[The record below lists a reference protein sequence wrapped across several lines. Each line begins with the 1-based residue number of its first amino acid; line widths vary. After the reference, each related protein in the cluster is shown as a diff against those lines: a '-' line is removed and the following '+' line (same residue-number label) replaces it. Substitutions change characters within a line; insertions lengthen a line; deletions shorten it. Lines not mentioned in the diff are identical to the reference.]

1 MPSGQLETMTKE
13 IIIDGNNFDSLDKF
27 YNEIENKLTKGLDWK
42 IGRNLDAY
50 NDILSGGFGVHDYEE
65 PIKIKWINS
74 GRSKKNLGHEETIKF
89 LEEKIKHCHPTNIT
103 SVQEDLENAKRGQ
116 GQTLFELIIEITRGH
131 EHIELS
137 VE

>member
-1 MPSGQLETMTKE
+1 MPSGQLETMKKE

-27 YNEIENKLTKGLDWK
+27 YNEIENKMTKGLDWK

-50 NDILSGGFGVHDYEE
+50 NDILRGGFGVHDYEE

-74 GRSKKNLGHEETIKF
+74 GQSKKNLGQEETIKY
-89 LEEKIKHCHPTNIT
+89 LEEKIKRCHPTNT
-103 SVQEDLENAKRGQ
+103 PSVQQDLENAKRGQ
-116 GQTLFELIIEITRGH
+116 GQTLFEFIIEITRGQK
-131 EHIELS
+131 HIQLS